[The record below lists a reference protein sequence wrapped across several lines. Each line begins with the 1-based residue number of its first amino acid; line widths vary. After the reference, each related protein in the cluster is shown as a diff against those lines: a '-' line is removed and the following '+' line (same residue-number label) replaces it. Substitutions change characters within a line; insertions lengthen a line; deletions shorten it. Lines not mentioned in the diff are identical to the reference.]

1 MPKFKDPK
9 TGQIINVNSF
19 LVFLCSLLFGMF
31 FFLYIGETQH
41 AIVMVG
47 FAILTAL
54 VGIFISRIA
63 ILYALVFPLIYSFI
77 APKVVKDKW
86 LNKGYIELEEQPLQP
101 LTPKEQELIIWE
113 KYIQGGYRGKIR
125 QLPRPVYEKI
135 IDLRQENP
143 NIPDWISDDL
153 RSQIIHQWNIDKN
166 RKAKWLF

>member
-1 MPKFKDPK
+1 M
-9 TGQIINVNSF
+9 
-19 LVFLCSLLFGMF
+19 
-31 FFLYIGETQH
+31 
-41 AIVMVG
+41 
-47 FAILTAL
+47 
-54 VGIFISRIA
+54 
-63 ILYALVFPLIYSFI
+63 
-77 APKVVKDKW
+77 
-86 LNKGYIELEEQPLQP
+86 EEQPPQP
-101 LTPKEQELIIWE
+101 LTPEEQELIIWE